1 MTTLS
6 DQWRTVTRENVSQRF
21 TAPSSPA
28 VYIRTCEPA
37 WQIHITSWER
47 DYLFKTLHSRRKC
60 RFYICTLN
68 NSKKKH
74 LLISLRKNTYSKAR
88 WLLNSVRVNIKRNST
103 NQILRHFVNQ
113 LHITPWTFSSMWAFN
128 LSYLMSFFR
137 YWYTTFPVIVVNY
150 QDFEPPFY
158 SS

>member
-21 TAPSSPA
+21 TAPSSSA
-28 VYIRTCEPA
+28 VYIR
-37 WQIHITSWER
+37 SSER

-74 LLISLRKNTYSKAR
+74 VHINPRKNTYSKAR
-88 WLLNSVRVNIKRNST
+88 WLLNSVRVSIKWNST
-103 NQILRHFVNQ
+103 NQILRYFVNQ
-113 LHITPWTFSSMWAFN
+113 LHITPWTLSSMWAFH

-137 YWYTTFPVIVVNY
+137 YWYATFAVIVINY
-150 QDFEPPFY
+150 QYFEPPFLFFLKAR
-158 SS
+158 S